1 MKLCSQKVL
10 GPGNSI
16 GWLASAS
23 DIYISGVVYISGF
36 RMLFSAHAHGYNWDD
51 LACRYFDACMRTIKL
66 CALFSHDT
74 VASNFI
80 ITLSLQLNHKL
91 LQWNLYLKL
100 MCMLDPYS
108 PGQVVGVY
116 NG

>member
-51 LACRYFDACMRTIKL
+51 LACRYFEDRACRGENTKFNQNYQGPNGRVGGVHFAQQYKI
-66 CALFSHDT
+66 AFF
-74 VASNFI
+74 FI
-80 ITLSLQLNHKL
+80 
-91 LQWNLYLKL
+91 
-100 MCMLDPYS
+100 
-108 PGQVVGVY
+108 V
-116 NG
+116 